1 MDKDKSK
8 RANPSPHEASGV
20 EISIQQIHAEYGL
33 KYARDVRATDTGYLS
48 LFCLKPNRH
57 DLPTFSA
64 RWDSA
69 ANTVDIDLLG
79 DANESSLFKSN
90 DAEAAGYTGHHS
102 AMLGPSAYLVDIRR
116 PPTGTIFVGE
126 IRLDVSLIFQRHE
139 TLQGEV
145 GEIKDDLTIS
155 IVCPDCGPVKAAL
168 PDPTGLVYCSKCGT
182 DVRRSF
188 QRGLMN
194 IKKVG
199 VLGCGLM
206 GSGIAQVCAT
216 AGFDVTVL
224 EVEQKYLDKG
234 FAGIEKSLAKFAE
247 RPVEKG
253 GITPQQ
259 KDAIRARL
267 RGTTNKA
274 ELADCD
280 IVIEA
285 IIENVDE
292 KKKMY
297 ASIDGV
303 VKKDAIFASNTSS
316 ISVTELLT
324 SVKRPERFIGLHFFN
339 PVPLMKL
346 VEVVR
351 TIATAPE
358 VYEAAYLFAQ
368 RLGKVP
374 VRTSDKTGFIV
385 NRLLVPYLLDAI
397 RAYEEGVGSIE
408 DIDNAMKL
416 GCGYPMGPFTLLD
429 FVGLDTTYYITHVMY
444 DEFKERR
451 FASPPLL
458 KRMVMAGWY
467 GRKSGRGFYDY
478 SDAAKPVAGKF

>member
-1 MDKDKSK
+1 M
-8 RANPSPHEASGV
+8 
-20 EISIQQIHAEYGL
+20 Q
-33 KYARDVRATDTGYLS
+33 
-48 LFCLKPNRH
+48 
-57 DLPTFSA
+57 
-64 RWDSA
+64 
-69 ANTVDIDLLG
+69 
-79 DANESSLFKSN
+79 
-90 DAEAAGYTGHHS
+90 
-102 AMLGPSAYLVDIRR
+102 
-116 PPTGTIFVGE
+116 
-126 IRLDVSLIFQRHE
+126 
-139 TLQGEV
+139 
-145 GEIKDDLTIS
+145 
-155 IVCPDCGPVKAAL
+155 
-168 PDPTGLVYCSKCGT
+168 
-182 DVRRSF
+182 
-188 QRGLMN
+188 

-206 GSGIAQVCAT
+206 GSGIAQVAAT
-216 AGFDVTVL
+216 SGFDVTVL

-247 RPVEKG
+247 KG
-253 GITPQQ
+253 ALKETPQ
-259 KDAIRARL
+259 AVRARL
-267 RGTTNKA
+267 KGATNKQD
-274 ELADCD
+274 LADCD

-285 IIENVDE
+285 IIENVEE

-297 ASIDGV
+297 ASLDPI

-346 VEVVR
+346 VEVVK

-358 VYEAAYLFAQ
+358 VFETGYEFGKK
-368 RLGKVP
+368 LGKVP

-429 FVGLDTTYYITHVMY
+429 FVGLDTTYYITQVMY

-458 KRMVMAGWY
+458 KRLVMAGWY
-467 GRKSGRGFYDY
+467 GRKTGKGFYDY
-478 SDAAKPVAGKF
+478 ADPNNPKANPL